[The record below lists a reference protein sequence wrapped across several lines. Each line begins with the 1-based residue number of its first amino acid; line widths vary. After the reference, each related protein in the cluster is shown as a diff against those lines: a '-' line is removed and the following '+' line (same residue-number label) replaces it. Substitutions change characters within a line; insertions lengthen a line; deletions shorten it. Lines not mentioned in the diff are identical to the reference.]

1 MGNLFSNN
9 TSKKTSNK
17 TSKIIL
23 DDVFIPHQLN
33 PTIKKSTIKK
43 STIKKSTI
51 KKSTI
56 KKSTSVTD
64 FNNAV
69 TNWNKNDS
77 AVLGI
82 NNFAPYKRHKLVY
95 KNGIPINMIQ
105 MSYDEYIKY
114 FDKILKN
121 YHSFST
127 CTTPYGKYRDDTEI
141 PGVILSNGTR
151 ITKIRYY

>member
-1 MGNLFSNN
+1 MGNLLSNN
-9 TSKKTSNK
+9 TSTN

-23 DDVFIPHQLN
+23 DDVFVPHQLN
-33 PTIKKSTIKK
+33 PTIT
-43 STIKKSTI
+43 
-51 KKSTI
+51 
-56 KKSTSVTD
+56 KSTSVTE

-77 AVLGI
+77 AILRI

-141 PGVILSNGTR
+141 PGVILSDGTR
-151 ITKIRYY
+151 ITKIRYC